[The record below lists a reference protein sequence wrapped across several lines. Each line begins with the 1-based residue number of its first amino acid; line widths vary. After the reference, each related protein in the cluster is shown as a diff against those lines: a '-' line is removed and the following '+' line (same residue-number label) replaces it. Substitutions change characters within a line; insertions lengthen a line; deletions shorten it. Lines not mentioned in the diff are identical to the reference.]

1 MRMAS
6 KPTTYRLAPTM
17 KSVFILDDHDIV
29 RFGLETLIASYEPS
43 LRMVGAASSLAT
55 GLRQIGE
62 LRPDL
67 VISDMSLGESQG
79 LDTVAAVVQAQGH
92 RPVLVVSMHDEL
104 IYAEQ
109 VLALGAK
116 GYVMKENAHAM
127 VVPAAFALLRGETS
141 VSARVNSRMLNRVMK
156 RSPIHV
162 RQGSGETDVP
172 LSAREVQVLE
182 KLRNGKTTKEIAY
195 LLGLSARTID
205 VHRANLKR
213 KLRLKSGSELI
224 AFAIT
229 RM

>member
-1 MRMAS
+1 
-6 KPTTYRLAPTM
+6 M
-17 KSVFILDDHDIV
+17 KSVFVLDDHDIV

-43 LRMVGAASSLAT
+43 LRLVGAAANLAT

-67 VISDMSLGESQG
+67 VISDMSLGESKG

-116 GYVMKENAHAM
+116 GYVMKENAHAT
-127 VVPAAFALLRGETS
+127 VVPAAFALLRGETW
-141 VSARVNSRMLNRVMK
+141 VSPKVNARMLNRVMK

-162 RQGSGETDVP
+162 QPGSGDADVP

-182 KLRNGKTTKEIAY
+182 KLRNGKTTKEIAFV
-195 LLGLSARTID
+195 LGLSSRTID
-205 VHRANLKR
+205 VHRANIKR

>member
-1 MRMAS
+1 MN
-6 KPTTYRLAPTM
+6 
-17 KSVFILDDHDIV
+17 SVFIIDDHDIV
-29 RFGLETLIASYEPS
+29 RFGLETLVGSYAPS
-43 LRMVGAASSLAT
+43 LRLVGAAAGLQA

-67 VISDMSLGESQG
+67 VITDMSLGESKG
-79 LDTVAAVVQAQGH
+79 LDTVAAVVRAQED

-109 VLALGAK
+109 ALVLGAR

-127 VVPAAFALLRGETS
+127 VAPAAFALLRGETW
-141 VSARVNSRMLNRVMK
+141 VSPKVSSRILNRVMK
-156 RSPIHV
+156 RTAINIH
-162 RQGSGETDVP
+162 QTGDEGENQ

-182 KLRNGKTTKEIAY
+182 KLRHGKTTKEIAFD
-195 LLGLSARTID
+195 LGLSSRTVD
-205 VHRANLKR
+205 VHRANIKR
-213 KLRLKSGSELI
+213 KLGLKSGAELI

>member
-1 MRMAS
+1 
-6 KPTTYRLAPTM
+6 M

-29 RFGLETLIASYEPS
+29 RFGLETLIAGYEPS
-43 LRMVGAASSLAT
+43 LRLVGSAS
-55 GLRQIGE
+55 GLEAGVRQIGE

-67 VISDMSLGESQG
+67 VISDMSLGESKG
-79 LDTVAAVVQAQGH
+79 LDTVSAVVHAQGH

-116 GYVMKENAHAM
+116 GYVTKETAHAS
-127 VVPAAFALLRGETS
+127 VVPAAFALLRGETW
-141 VSARVNSRMLNRVMK
+141 VSPRVNSRMLKRMMK

-162 RQGSGETDVP
+162 PNSGDTDMP

-182 KLRNGKTTKEIAY
+182 KLRNGKTTKEIAF
-195 LLGLSARTID
+195 LLGLSSRTVD
-205 VHRANLKR
+205 VHRANIKR

-224 AFAIT
+224 AYAIT
-229 RM
+229 SM